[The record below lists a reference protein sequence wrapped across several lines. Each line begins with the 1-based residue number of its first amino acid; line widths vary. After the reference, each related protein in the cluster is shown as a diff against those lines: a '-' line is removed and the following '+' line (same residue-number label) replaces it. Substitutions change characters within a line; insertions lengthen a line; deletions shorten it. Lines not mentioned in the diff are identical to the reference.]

1 MSLRNIRFRFLMF
14 IPQKIQEISWSLL
27 YLCHNYIGCC
37 SILFTILLF
46 HCFHHLWFDIR
57 QRYIH
62 KMRDKTQIV
71 HIVYSPFFPKRRKS
85 LCLEHRCILVQK
97 VTGFLKCY
105 WHHDLKRRQY
115 RNGESNTNQFM
126 IFVLCTQKQSFY
138 ERKIIYVHTRYTR
151 RCLHQQEAVIFFHL
165 IPGVEE
171 KVLFL
176 IERIIFGIIKFI

>member
-1 MSLRNIRFRFLMF
+1 MSLGNIRFRFLMF

-62 KMRDKTQIV
+62 KMRDKTQRV

-85 LCLEHRCILVQK
+85 LCFEHRCILVQK

-115 RNGESNTNQFM
+115 RNGESNINQFM
-126 IFVLCTQKQSFY
+126 IFVLCTQKQLFY
-138 ERKIIYVHTRYTR
+138 ERKTIYVHNTIHKKMPPPAGSCHFLSSYPRCR
-151 RCLHQQEAVIFFHL
+151 RKDAIFD
-165 IPGVEE
+165 
-171 KVLFL
+171 
-176 IERIIFGIIKFI
+176 